1 MLTFHTIVLERL
13 KDFVGGFSTEPYEVG
28 WAREA
33 IFVVRVHAMSP
44 AGTVLRASPL
54 ISVDGIEW
62 MDEGSAFKPISAPGN
77 YFLRLSHFG
86 GWLQLRG
93 EFDGQSIQAR
103 LTIQLVLK
111 S

>member
-1 MLTFHTIVLERL
+1 MLSFHTIVLERL
-13 KDFVGGFSTEPYEVG
+13 KDFTGDFVTEPYEVG

-33 IFVVRVHAMSP
+33 IFIVRVHSINP
-44 AGTVLRASPL
+44 ANTALRASPL
-54 ISVDGIEW
+54 LSADGIEW
-62 MDEGSAFKPISAPGN
+62 MDEGSAFKPITAPGN

-93 EFDGQSIQAR
+93 NFEGQAVKSR